1 MIDLKRFREEQKI
14 TQAELCTV
22 LGIAQS
28 YLSSIENGKRPLNEK
43 KLTLLYKH
51 YGDIVLQY
59 KQSERP
65 IIFIEETEASLHP
78 EVQKHIMESLLKK
91 DLKGIPSQFVEAL
104 FDERKRHDEE
114 RKRHDEMNA
123 ELIRQNGSL
132 IRMLEER
139 ENGLVQNKGDASCAD
154 VSESGLG
161 K

>member
-1 MIDLKRFREEQKI
+1 MPKKKDSKLRNRVIEYIKDKGMSIRAFEESLKFPNGSISQYTDNTSRDTLKKIYDMYPDFDIDYII
-14 TQAELCTV
+14 T
-22 LGIAQS
+22 GRK
-28 YLSSIENGKRPLNEK
+28 N
-43 KLTLLYKH
+43 
-51 YGDIVLQY
+51 IVDTEIY
-59 KQSERP
+59 KQTVPYE
-65 IIFIEETEASLHP
+65 
-78 EVQKHIMESLLKK
+78 
-91 DLKGIPSQFVEAL
+91 FVEAL
-104 FDERKRHDEE
+104 IEE

>member
-1 MIDLKRFREEQKI
+1 MPKKKDSKLRNRVIEYIKDKGMSIRAFEESLKFPNGSISQYTDNTSRDTLKKIYDMYPDFDIDYII
-14 TQAELCTV
+14 T
-22 LGIAQS
+22 GRK
-28 YLSSIENGKRPLNEK
+28 N
-43 KLTLLYKH
+43 
-51 YGDIVLQY
+51 IVDTEIY
-59 KQSERP
+59 KQTVPYE
-65 IIFIEETEASLHP
+65 
-78 EVQKHIMESLLKK
+78 
-91 DLKGIPSQFVEAL
+91 FVEAL
-104 FDERKRHDEE
+104 IEERKRHDEE

>member
-1 MIDLKRFREEQKI
+1 MIKLLTDKYNLE
-14 TQAELCTV
+14 
-22 LGIAQS
+22 
-28 YLSSIENGKRPLNEK
+28 EK
-43 KLTLLYKH
+43 K
-51 YGDIVLQY
+51 
-59 KQSERP
+59 
-65 IIFIEETEASLHP
+65 
-78 EVQKHIMESLLKK
+78 
-91 DLKGIPSQFVEAL
+91 KGVPYEFLEAL
-104 FDERKRHDEE
+104 IEERKRHDEE